1 MPDSKG
7 SEPENATNWQVYGR
21 LLSYLSAL
29 KVYFILSI
37 IGNAVYA
44 GASALMAKSMDYVV
58 SAIESPSEQSRLFVP
73 LIIVLVFVLR
83 GIGAFLGTYYIA
95 YVGRHMVHNLRTHI
109 FDHLLRLPS
118 SFYDQHASGYL
129 VSKITFNVEQV
140 TGAATSAITVT
151 VREGL
156 TVVGLIGVM
165 LYENWKLTVI
175 FMAVGPLIGFVIS
188 YVSKRFRKLS
198 QRIMNSMGEVTQVAS
213 ESIAGYRVVRM
224 FDGTTYESDR
234 FKQASQYNLV
244 QSLKLELTK
253 AISTPVVQS
262 MVAIAIA
269 ILVWIALA
277 PQVQG
282 NMTAGGFIAFIT
294 AATTLAKPIRQL
306 TQVNATIQGGVTAAR
321 DLFNLLDEEVEKDQG
336 TQTLKQ
342 ANGHVVFNHVAFQY
356 QNTDVPVIND
366 FSLDIPA
373 GKTVALVGASGSGKS
388 TVASLLPRFY
398 ERTNGDITIDG
409 VNIEQYSLV
418 SLRRQIAIVTQ
429 HVTLFND
436 TIANNIAYGGMGEAD
451 RASIEEAA
459 RKAHALDFI
468 NDLPNGLD
476 TMVGDNGVLLS
487 GGQRQRIAIARAFLK
502 NAPILVLDEATS
514 ALDTHSERHIQN
526 ALEEVMTGRTTL
538 VIAHRLSTI
547 ESADLI
553 VVMSKGQIVEQGS
566 HENLLK
572 LNGHY
577 ASLYRMQFSEAAQE
591 IETVATQHSLQSPD
605 EDE

>member
-1 MPDSKG
+1 MRYSKDLEQEG
-7 SEPENATNWQVYGR
+7 ATNWQVYGR

-29 KVYFILSI
+29 KFYFILSI
-37 IGNAVYA
+37 IGNAIYA

-58 SAIESPSEQSRLFVP
+58 SAIETPSEQSRLYVP
-73 LIIVLVFVLR
+73 LIIILVFVLR
-83 GIGAFLGTYYIA
+83 GIGAFLGTYFIA

-165 LYENWKLTVI
+165 FYENWKLTLI
-175 FMAVGPLIGFVIS
+175 FMAVGPIIGLVVS

-224 FDGTTYESDR
+224 FDGSNYESDR
-234 FKQASQYNLV
+234 FRQASLYNLV

-277 PQVQG
+277 PEVQG
-282 NMTAGGFIAFIT
+282 HMTAGGFIAFIT

-321 DLFNLLDEEVEKDQG
+321 DLFHLLDEDAEKDKGNQN
-336 TQTLKQ
+336 LSS
-342 ANGHVVFNHVAFQY
+342 ANGFVEFKDVSFQY
-356 QNTDVPVIND
+356 QNSDMPIING
-366 FSLDIPA
+366 FNLAIPA

-388 TVASLLPRFY
+388 TIASLLPRFY
-398 ERTNGDITIDG
+398 ERNEGSISIDG
-409 VNIEQYSLV
+409 VNIEEYSLT
-418 SLRRQIAIVTQ
+418 SLRQQIAIVTQ

-436 TIANNIAYGGMGEAD
+436 TISNNIAYGGMGNTD

-459 RKAHALDFI
+459 RKAHALEFI
-468 NDLPNGLD
+468 DDLPNGLD
-476 TMVGDNGVLLS
+476 TLVGDNGVLLS

-502 NAPILVLDEATS
+502 NAPILILDEATS
-514 ALDTHSERHIQN
+514 ALDTHSERHIQT

-553 VVMSKGQIVEQGS
+553 VVMSKGKIVEQGS
-566 HENLLK
+566 HQNLLMQ
-572 LNGHY
+572 NGHY

-591 IETVATQHSLQSPD
+591 VELLATRDVSQSSD